1 MKFRTM
7 ALAGAVALFA
17 GSAYA
22 DDLMSNTYA
31 NTVNT
36 TNKGTGA
43 KGSLLFNQDGTYTG
57 KTTDAKG
64 NPVQYPGHWTVK
76 DSTICL
82 TVDMPANA
90 PADAAAQMPKPSCS
104 PLVKHAVGDSWSV
117 TNDQNETYD
126 ITLTAGR

>member
-17 GSAYA
+17 GSALA

-43 KGSLLFNQDGTYTG
+43 KGSLLFNADGTYTG
-57 KTTDAKG
+57 NATDPSGKAIS
-64 NPVQYPGHWTVK
+64 YPGHWTVN
-76 DSTICL
+76 SSSNICL
-82 TVDMPANA
+82 TVDVPAGTANA
-90 PADAAAQMPKPSCS
+90 PKPSCS
-104 PLVKHAVGDSWSV
+104 PLVKHEVGDSWSV
-117 TNDQNETYD
+117 TNDQGETYD